1 MAICGAPPPL
11 ASGGSVTCAPLG
23 WSGVWFFCSGILCLL
38 IDPVKCVEV
47 ARWVARPAPTSRR
60 GYVQINLPARE
71 TPQWQQRP
79 MLRRGRS
86 LRASRRRPQTLRHDG
101 RAAAA
106 CPGPRRGTH
115 EWHFNWN
122 HFHRKAAA
130 GATLE
135 TGMRATAEGTYY
147 VPSVKPRRFCCF
159 HRGQRHSL

>member
-1 MAICGAPPPL
+1 MCGGGAVGGAPGPHLPKGVRPNKS
-11 ASGGSVTCAPLG
+11 ARSRNTAVTTAA
-23 WSGVWFFCSGILCLL
+23 
-38 IDPVKCVEV
+38 DAK
-47 ARWVARPAPTSRR
+47 T
-60 GYVQINLPARE
+60 
-71 TPQWQQRP
+71 
-79 MLRRGRS
+79 
-86 LRASRRRPQTLRHDG
+86 RPQSPALEAPAADAAARG